1 MYRNPF
7 SFWSGMGRAI
17 DLFGTRRPF
26 VDFGQDPYEVDAE
39 SMNADSKA
47 TQRDLE
53 CARNTLLKTHE
64 RLIHRRT

>member
-7 SFWSGMGRAI
+7 SFWRGMGRAI

-53 CARNTLLKTHE
+53 RARYIVKE
-64 RLIHRRT
+64 